1 MNSFHIGQVVVCV
14 DASKHPTAGDVGEY
28 PVEGDVYTIRSF
40 SVGPD
45 ELGLR
50 LEEIIN
56 PIYDFEGEGIG
67 EVAFLSYRFRP
78 AKKTSLDVFEV
89 ALKERPLH
97 LEEV

>member
-40 SVGPD
+40 SV
-45 ELGLR
+45 
-50 LEEIIN
+50 IN